1 MYFHYMVVRS
11 KNNTTKMNHF
21 YNQPKF
27 LQWIEALFLLVLG
40 FIPAL
45 VIIEMGYS
53 RPLIYL

>member
-1 MYFHYMVVRS
+1 MVVRS

>member
-11 KNNTTKMNHF
+11 KNNTIKMNHF
-21 YNQPKF
+21 YIQPKL

>member
-1 MYFHYMVVRS
+1 MVVRS
-11 KNNTTKMNHF
+11 KNNTIKMNHF
-21 YNQPKF
+21 YIQPKL